1 MRITSIA
8 SFFYSFCKLFLK
20 CSVHIRSSLCITF
33 HTIHTLPTHL
43 TLYTLCITFVVYLLN
58 YETRFKKLYDIHS
71 SSDHHYGDLFA
82 HTYKHL
88 IMNFSTEDLQA
99 EMDAIRNNKSERM
112 SEKELNAKTV
122 FEKDESDNG
131 TIWNVL
137 IYLLAALSAVT
148 ASFFITHLFNLS
160 GVAGWVFAG
169 IILIGWEWLKNIF
182 TGRSMRLFVGSGK
195 VNPVFA
201 GVAIICVAG
210 SVYSSFEGGRIGN
223 KTINDKSG
231 PIMAKYA
238 DDIAQYEAK
247 LQTQYNT
254 TWKGR
259 VTSAAQKQIAILEPA
274 LLDIKAKR
282 TAELNSADAT
292 LENESTLI
300 GYVTILLEILLLI
313 AHYQNTMRLHEEH
326 LQIKA
331 KRNLQKRVGGI
342 APVVSVQAPVVSA
355 PVMNQV
361 GYKMGIKDPSG
372 ERSITIKARVRDYKG
387 RVEALMAKVEKLQA
401 EGKDVPKKTLAALEN
416 NSNHLETYIDE
427 ANDRQLT
434 I

>member
-1 MRITSIA
+1 MN
-8 SFFYSFCKLFLK
+8 
-20 CSVHIRSSLCITF
+20 TF
-33 HTIHTLPTHL
+33 TQ
-43 TLYTLCITFVVYLLN
+43 
-58 YETRFKKLYDIHS
+58 
-71 SSDHHYGDLFA
+71 
-82 HTYKHL
+82 
-88 IMNFSTEDLQA
+88 EDLQA
-99 EMDAIRNNKSERM
+99 EMDAIRNNKADRM

-122 FEKDESDNG
+122 FEKDEQDNG
-131 TIWNVL
+131 TIWTVL

-182 TGRSMRLFVGSGK
+182 TGRSMRLWVGSGK

-274 LLDIKAKR
+274 LLDLKAKR

-361 GYKMGIKDPSG
+361 GYRVGIRDPKG
-372 ERSITIKARVRDYKG
+372 ERDITIQARVRDYRK
-387 RVEALMAKVEKLQA
+387 RLDKHVSNAEQA
-401 EGKDVPKKTLAALEN
+401 LAAGLEVPERTANAMEN
-416 NSNHLETYIDE
+416 NGNILEQYEKE
-427 ANDRQLT
+427 AARRGLT
-434 I
+434 V